1 MSFQYSPDLSAL
13 AERPDIEVSFAE
25 EPMPG
30 GLHRLRRFVLA
41 AGLFLAVTFAIAVVL
56 FIPVLVFNLGRIE
69 ALEIAGRLVPA
80 AVFAEHF
87 GALFWGTFI
96 LALAF
101 TSFVV
106 SLLLFA
112 SGRVIRPRPRPKDT
126 EDALEHLS
134 VLRLSGSER

>member
-1 MSFQYSPDLSAL
+1 MSFQYAPDLSAL
-13 AERPDIEVSFAE
+13 AERPDIEVSIPE
-25 EPMPG
+25 ETAPG
-30 GLHRLRRFVLA
+30 GFHRLRRYFLA
-41 AGLFLAVTFAIAVVL
+41 AGLFLGVTFAIAVVL

-112 SGRVIRPRPRPKDT
+112 SDRVLRPRPQPKVTD
-126 EDALEHLS
+126 DALTHLS

>member
-13 AERPDIEVSFAE
+13 AERPDVEVSFAE
-25 EPMPG
+25 EPAPG
-30 GLHRLRRFVLA
+30 GYYRLRRLAVA
-41 AGLFLAVTFAIAVVL
+41 AGLFLGVTFAIAVVL

-69 ALEIAGRLVPA
+69 ALEIAGQIIPA
-80 AVFAEHF
+80 SVFAAHF
-87 GALFWGTFI
+87 SALFWGTFI

-112 SGRVIRPRPRPKDT
+112 SDRIVRPRPQPKHSD
-126 EDALEHLS
+126 EALMHLS

>member
-25 EPMPG
+25 KPMPG
-30 GLHRLRRFVLA
+30 GFHRLRRFFLA
-41 AGLFLAVTFAIAVVL
+41 AGLFLGITFALAVVL
-56 FIPVLVFNLGRIE
+56 FVPVLAFNLSRIE

-112 SGRVIRPRPRPKDT
+112 SDRVIRPRPRPKDT
-126 EDALEHLS
+126 EDALEHLA